1 MLVMQGFY
9 YILPIDHLFPA
20 MWMLSYWMNEPEV

>member
-1 MLVMQGFY
+1 MQGFY
-9 YILPIDHLFPA
+9 YILPIDHLFPG